1 MKKEII
7 RKECVVLKNPKPFGP
22 VAKTE
27 FGWTGM
33 SLSIGVYERYV
44 NIHQNVMGKYSKL
57 GVLTFEEPSKKILGL
72 TFSYDFESREI
83 IVYEEVE
90 NDVVYNPIEKDE
102 DDNGSIKLFNH
113 EIFGTIRTT
122 EINGEPMFVARDV
135 AKALGYEKPE
145 NAIARHCESGDPL
158 NWGVTYIAH
167 SNGIGGAKLTI
178 IGEANLYSLIMGSKL
193 ESAKAFKK
201 WVVGEVLPTIRK
213 TGGYVGDSYKFVD
226 AYFGDLDNDTKK
238 FMAIT
243 LDSKKKLMQE
253 NAIQL
258 KVIEEQK
265 PKVEF
270 YDDVADSN
278 GAHTMDE
285 VAKIL
290 SYYGLGRNKLFEFL
304 RDEKILMRN
313 NIPYQKYVDSGYFRL
328 IEQVYDNKGEKMVR
342 IKTLVYQKGIDYIR
356 KLLSN
361 KLKN

>member
-7 RKECVVLKNPKPFGP
+7 RKECVVLKNPKPYGP

-33 SLSIGVYERYV
+33 SLSIGVYEDYV

-57 GVLTFEEPSKKILGL
+57 GVLTYDEPVKKILGL
-72 TFSYDFESREI
+72 TFYYDFESREI
-83 IVYEEVE
+83 VVYEEVGDVEILE
-90 NDVVYNPIEKDE
+90 NVNKNDSKMIKVFKDDRFGEVRVSGTPDKPLFCLADVCKILGLSNP
-102 DDNGSIKLFNH
+102 SS
-113 EIFGTIRTT
+113 
-122 EINGEPMFVARDV
+122 V
-135 AKALGYEKPE
+135 AKRIDEEYRAKIDLGRD
-145 NAIARHCESGDPL
+145 NQVVGNSMATF
-158 NWGVTYIAH
+158 VTEP
-167 SNGIGGAKLTI
+167 G
-178 IGEANLYSLIMGSKL
+178 LYSVILGSDSKNV
-193 ESAKAFKK
+193 ATFKK
-201 WVVGEVLPTIRK
+201 WVFEEVLPAIRK

-226 AYFGDLDNDTKK
+226 AYFGELDADTKK

-243 LDSKKKLMQE
+243 LDSKKKLMEE

-270 YDDVADSN
+270 YNDVADSN